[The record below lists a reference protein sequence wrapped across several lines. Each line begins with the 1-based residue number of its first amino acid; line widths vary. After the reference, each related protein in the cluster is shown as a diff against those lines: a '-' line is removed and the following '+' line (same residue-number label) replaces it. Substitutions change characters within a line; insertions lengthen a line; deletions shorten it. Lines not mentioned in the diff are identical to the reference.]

1 MARQRTSLQSYGT
14 SQCALAMVFDLH
26 VGVPDAERQRVC
38 DAFLGHPDR
47 VPQKAAKAVDDRSG
61 NHVMLSLYEVWLWQ
75 THRSIFDAAQGSF
88 VTADIHAR
96 DGLAAGALQAGPAA
110 IVEDETT
117 IIIPVS
123 RNAIQQPDGCIDII
137 RKDGAA

>member
-1 MARQRTSLQSYGT
+1 MPVAPVAPVA
-14 SQCALAMVFDLH
+14 ALPPAQH
-26 VGVPDAERQRVC
+26 SK
-38 DAFLGHPDR
+38 
-47 VPQKAAKAVDDRSG
+47 PQG
-61 NHVMLSLYEVWLWQ
+61 Q
-75 THRSIFDAAQGSF
+75 RSIFDAAQGSF
-88 VTADIHAR
+88 VTAEIHAR

-123 RNAIQQPDGCIDII
+123 RNAVQQPDGCIDII